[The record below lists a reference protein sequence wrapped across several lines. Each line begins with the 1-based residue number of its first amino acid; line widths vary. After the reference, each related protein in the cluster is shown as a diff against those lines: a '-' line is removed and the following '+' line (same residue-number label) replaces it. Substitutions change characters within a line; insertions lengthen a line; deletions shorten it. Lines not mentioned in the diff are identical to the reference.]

1 MLTDGT
7 NDFSPTYSAW
17 VGKHVVL
24 LMVIRQCQ
32 VPVPCKIISE
42 TIGEVRLRIQ
52 PGLEIEVRK
61 NQILAVE
68 EAIGAP
74 DGRLN

>member
-1 MLTDGT
+1 MITEGTD
-7 NDFSPTYSAW
+7 DFSPTYSTW

-42 TIGEVRLRIQ
+42 TAGEVRLRIQ

-68 EAIGAP
+68 EVTDAP
-74 DGRLN
+74 NGLVN

>member
-1 MLTDGT
+1 MITEGT

-42 TIGEVRLRIQ
+42 TVSGVRLRIQ

-74 DGRLN
+74 DGLVN

>member
-1 MLTDGT
+1 MITEGTD
-7 NDFSPTYSAW
+7 DFSPTYSTW

-32 VPVPCKIISE
+32 VPVPCKIIGE
-42 TIGEVRLRIQ
+42 TVNEVRLRIRH
-52 PGLEIEVRK
+52 GLEIEVRK

-68 EAIGAP
+68 EIRDAQ
-74 DGRLN
+74 DGLVN